1 MPLWCIVSEIKRY
14 VGRKMTVFH
23 SPPPAFDV
31 PVGGDSVGIF
41 AKFVILETRK
51 MRLQCAMTAYE
62 PDETFLH

>member
-1 MPLWCIVSEIKRY
+1 
-14 VGRKMTVFH
+14 MTVFH